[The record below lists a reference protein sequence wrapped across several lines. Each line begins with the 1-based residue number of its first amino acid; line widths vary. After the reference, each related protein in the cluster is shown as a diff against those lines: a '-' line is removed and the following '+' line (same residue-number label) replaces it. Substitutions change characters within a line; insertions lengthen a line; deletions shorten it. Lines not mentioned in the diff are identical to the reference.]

1 MVTPFVDPGGN
12 NDSLRGQDDP
22 LTVPD
27 IPNPE
32 PAEVES
38 NRHSIGEPKP
48 AMLRLRNFAVDPSS
62 NASSSNAPSPSVSAP
77 ASFPSPW
84 HLAQGQPEPPPQPS
98 NACGRVAS
106 FPYAVSKFLR
116 ITFVLTATDRHQVAN
131 YSILGS
137 TDNLVNL
144 KLFVHADHRPLLPN
158 TDEGW
163 TNVEYSF
170 WPNERSPDA
179 LQLVFSGDG
188 QEPYRTVSVALP
200 KEADAME
207 CISTRQI
214 FAVSQKRLVALHRY
228 CVRRY
233 GMALI
238 ERGFE
243 EGGAT
248 AGGGRVM
255 EVTVDEQKCR
265 VRAEP
270 LFDFMKQVLLYDKRK
285 TVDECGEQFR
295 RKAQRQLGLLFAH
308 ARCSD
313 PSIDSSQA
321 IAIEANMYARHSG
334 SLLDYYHAT
343 KLSPAAIVQ
352 NYDGALPL
360 RSIAPRPPV
369 TVVPPPQ
376 RPPTSNVHTVNV
388 NVNGQFARQVAF
400 VSHAGHEQPNPRV
413 PTQIRQVRLPAHQQG
428 VAVPQRMV
436 QSLLPVRQQGGNIFV
451 VRTPQQQQQQQKQQQ
466 PYMRTQQ
473 QTEMQPQPQPQPQ
486 VQPQTQ
492 PQQPSQQSR
501 RDQTV
506 EQSLQQSVAPI
517 RITPQ
522 MIPPAQQQSVA
533 PIRITPQVIPPAQ
546 PQQGSLAQAENAA
559 QSVEGVN
566 RVPPM
571 ARELILRRN
580 FGSGFG
586 LKVCLDI
593 QLDVE
598 TLVK

>member
-1 MVTPFVDPGGN
+1 
-12 NDSLRGQDDP
+12 
-22 LTVPD
+22 
-27 IPNPE
+27 
-32 PAEVES
+32 
-38 NRHSIGEPKP
+38 
-48 AMLRLRNFAVDPSS
+48 MLRLRNFAVDPSS
-62 NASSSNAPSPSVSAP
+62 NASSLNASSSSVSAP

-84 HLAQGQPEPPPQPS
+84 HLAQGQPEPPPQPGG
-98 NACGRVAS
+98 ACGRVAS

-137 TDNLVNL
+137 SDNLVNL

-163 TNVEYSF
+163 MNVEYSF

-179 LQLVFSGDG
+179 LQLVFAGDG

-214 FAVSQKRLVALHRY
+214 FAVSQKRLVALHHY

-243 EGGAT
+243 AGGAT

-295 RKAQRQLGLLFAH
+295 RKAQRQLGLLLAH
-308 ARCSD
+308 ARSSD
-313 PSIDSSQA
+313 PSIDSSRA
-321 IAIEANMYARHSG
+321 VAIEANMYARHSG

-369 TVVPPPQ
+369 AVAPPPQ

-413 PTQIRQVRLPAHQQG
+413 PTQLRQVRLPAHQQG

-436 QSLLPVRQQGGNIFV
+436 QSLLPVRQQGGNVFV
-451 VRTPQQQQQQQKQQQ
+451 VRTPQQQQQQQQQQQ

-473 QTEMQPQPQPQPQ
+473 QTQ

-492 PQQPSQQSR
+492 PQVQPQLQTQLQQTSQQSR

-522 MIPPAQQQSVA
+522 TIPPAQQQSVG
-533 PIRITPQVIPPAQ
+533 PVRITPQVTPPAQ
-546 PQQGSLAQAENAA
+546 PQQGSLAQAGNAA
-559 QSVEGVN
+559 QNVEGVN

-571 ARELILRRN
+571 ARDPILRRN

-586 LKVCLDI
+586 LKVCLDP
-593 QLDVE
+593 
-598 TLVK
+598 T